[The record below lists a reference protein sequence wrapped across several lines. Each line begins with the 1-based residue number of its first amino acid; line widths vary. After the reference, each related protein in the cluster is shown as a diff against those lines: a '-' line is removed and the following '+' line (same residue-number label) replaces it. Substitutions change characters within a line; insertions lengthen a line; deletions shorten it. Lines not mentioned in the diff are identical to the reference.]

1 MKSICQIN
9 DCDKPMQARGWCRM
23 HYMRWY
29 HHGDPS
35 VVSIE
40 MGKNLKWLEEI
51 AVRFVGDECLSWPF
65 DRNAKG
71 YGRVTLAGRRR
82 AAHRVVCEIVR
93 GPAPTGLYDAA
104 HSCGNGHLACV
115 NPRHIRWA
123 TRQENILEKN
133 DHGTMARGIR
143 NGNVSMTEETA
154 RAVKRM
160 IGSMT
165 QKSIAAKLG
174 ITRSAVRD
182 IKLGKSW
189 AWL

>member
-1 MKSICQIN
+1 
-9 DCDKPMQARGWCRM
+9 
-23 HYMRWY
+23 
-29 HHGDPS
+29 
-35 VVSIE
+35 
-40 MGKNLKWLEEI
+40 
-51 AVRFVGDECLSWPF
+51 
-65 DRNAKG
+65 
-71 YGRVTLAGRRR
+71 
-82 AAHRVVCEIVR
+82 
-93 GPAPTGLYDAA
+93 
-104 HSCGNGHLACV
+104 
-115 NPRHIRWA
+115 
-123 TRQENILEKN
+123 
-133 DHGTMARGIR
+133 MARGIR